1 MKAFLILSLIAVAAV
16 GAARADDAAR
26 VRVALALAAKPAA
39 CECGPPCDCGP
50 ACRCPTTSD
59 SDRVKVALALT
70 APAGCGACKFDEKG
84 CRAEATAA
92 NKPLVLFVGQGCGK
106 LGATARDAGA
116 VACVVESYSHDY
128 LGDTPRAVILT
139 PDGKGEFYKGVGIVK
154 PTEAEV
160 KEAVAKAMPQRTQAV
175 IPAPAKATG
184 KPLDWETGFRLE
196 WGDLTPAAQS
206 RIKAMARGEASSGTP
221 LPAPQPAAAELADHL
236 VREHGYT
243 RQQVAAMT
251 PAQQQDAHNRAHGA
265 PSVQQ
270 QIRQQV
276 PGQWTVPAQPW
287 GFPAPVP
294 VPQRMPQQCGPF
306 GCGFQAGMGFGGG
319 NGMYGG
325 IQMGRTCG
333 PNGCR

>member
-1 MKAFLILSLIAVAAV
+1 MKAFLTLSLIAVAAV

-26 VRVALALAAKPAA
+26 VKVALALAAKPAA
-39 CECGPPCDCGP
+39 ACDCGPPCDCGP
-50 ACRCPTTSD
+50 ACRCPTVAASNSD
-59 SDRVKVALALT
+59 KVKVALAL
-70 APAGCGACKFDEKG
+70 AANSCGACKFDEQE
-84 CRAEATAA
+84 CRAEAVAA
-92 NKPLVLFVGQGCGK
+92 NKPLVLFVGETCGK
-106 LGATARDAGA
+106 LGTVARDAGA
-116 VACVVESYSHDY
+116 IACVVSSYKADS
-128 LGDTPRAVILT
+128 LADTPRAVVLS
-139 PDGKGEFYKGVGIVK
+139 PDGTGAFYKGESIIK
-154 PTEAEV
+154 PTESEV
-160 KEAVAKAMPQRTQAV
+160 LSAIKAATPV
-175 IPAPAKATG
+175 PLPPAKATG
-184 KPLDWETGFRLE
+184 RPLDWETGFRLE
-196 WGDLTPAAQS
+196 WGDLTPAAQA
-206 RIKAMARGEASSGTP
+206 RIKAMARGEASSPTP
-221 LPAPQPAAAELADHL
+221 LPAPTPVAAASDLADHL